1 MRFIIGVISLFL
13 TIQQASA
20 IGDFGTMLL
29 IRANQAT
36 HHYVENVEEDR
47 LLRQTKAI
55 SDTAK
60 EGGDMEA
67 PLRIHLDEKI
77 KTGWGMDDA
86 KIYTRLKADRT
97 RDYVS
102 NIVALSSSVEETNIQ
117 SLK

>member
-1 MRFIIGVISLFL
+1 MRFIIVISLFL
-13 TIQQASA
+13 TIQQTLA

-36 HHYVENVEEDR
+36 QHYVEDVEEDR
-47 LLRQTKAI
+47 LLRQTNAI

-77 KTGWGMDDA
+77 KTGWGLDDA
-86 KIYTRLKADRT
+86 KIYTQLKCECKKFIR
-97 RDYVS
+97 S
-102 NIVALSSSVEETNIQ
+102 FI
-117 SLK
+117 